1 MKPEEKLK
9 LQKFIKDYK
18 PKRQQW
24 RKDTQHIPC
33 TKSKTSER

>member
-24 RKDTQHIPC
+24 KKDIQPTPY
-33 TKSKTSER
+33 TKSKTLVP